1 MSAGGRELKDWGDW
15 DAGIDWSRTL
25 PSPDAARN
33 DVWGQQGHRRVLLVG
48 GGSLLLSQLW
58 EAYLVLLDVHALQT
72 KAVTA
77 ALLTLVSD
85 LIAQRLSSRPG
96 RRRIDWRRT
105 LLLVL
110 YGLCWTGPAN
120 HFWQQSLER
129 IFPPGRLGA
138 ADPLRSAKKVA
149 LDQLSFG
156 PFSNVLLI
164 CYFAVVVERKPWV
177 AAASRVTA
185 AYPGTQR
192 NAWRVWPMAQ
202 WLNQQFVP
210 LRLRVLFTNSVSL
223 VWTVWLIMRTKRA
236 MKLPLPPPRKLVPP
250 VFPHLPVFK
259 LPAGHTL

>member
-33 DVWGQQGHRRVLLVG
+33 DVWGQQGHRRVLL
-48 GGSLLLSQLW
+48 
-58 EAYLVLLDVHALQT
+58 
-72 KAVTA
+72 AVTA

-110 YGLCWTGPAN
+110 YGLCWTGCAATGGTRERQGGLRAAPRWVPAPSAAPN
-120 HFWQQSLER
+120 TSSLPPSGLR
-129 IFPPGRLGA
+129 RPPRKQIFPPGRLGA

-192 NAWRVWPMAQ
+192 NA
-202 WLNQQFVP
+202 
-210 LRLRVLFTNSVSL
+210 LRVLFTNSVSL